1 MAISLRNG
9 SPRFRGSWVWR
20 ISLCNRVET
29 REREEVDDKEGRNYE
44 IVVRK
49 TKMFTE
55 TATGSCKKRSAL

>member
-9 SPRFRGSWVWR
+9 SPRFRWQLGLEDIFVQQSR
-20 ISLCNRVET
+20 NQ
-29 REREEVDDKEGRNYE
+29 REEVDDKEGRNYE